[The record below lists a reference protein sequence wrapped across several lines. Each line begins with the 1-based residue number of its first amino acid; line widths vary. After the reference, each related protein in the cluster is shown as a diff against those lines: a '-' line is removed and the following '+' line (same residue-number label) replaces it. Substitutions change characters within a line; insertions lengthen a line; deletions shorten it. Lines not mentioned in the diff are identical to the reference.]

1 MNFHGTTSV
10 SFNLSASK
18 KRTLRKLYL
27 ALALISA
34 TTFQTACSATIS
46 GSESTSASSPDAA
59 NDAAPVDATTNA
71 SSVATTA
78 PTDHATD
85 GTTDDF
91 GSVIPPLGTFDRLD
105 PDFIRYQ
112 PCLEMPDEFLA
123 EAGLHGKEM
132 LEGVGEVDGVC
143 AFAAKPEHG
152 QAVYKLVGSSFD
164 FEAYKRIPGSIAWD
178 ETRQGTPILHH
189 RGEHLADSS
198 CRALIETERGTL
210 GTVFQSFEYGNE
222 SYQYDHCDEASLL
235 LKTLLELDQE
245 NEH

>member
-1 MNFHGTTSV
+1 MNFHGTTPV
-10 SFNLSASK
+10 SFDLSVFKQTS
-18 KRTLRKLYL
+18 LRKLYL

-34 TTFQTACSATIS
+34 ATIQTACSATIS
-46 GSESTSASSPDAA
+46 GSESISASSPDAA
-59 NDAAPVDATTNA
+59 NNVEPVDGANDA
-71 SSVATTA
+71 SPAATTA

-85 GTTDDF
+85 DTTDDS
-91 GSVIPPLGTFDRLD
+91 GAVIPPLGTFDRLD

-123 EAGLHGKEM
+123 EAGLYGKEM
-132 LEGVGEVDGVC
+132 MDGVGEVDGVC
-143 AFAAKPEHG
+143 SFSTKPEHG
-152 QAVYKLVGSSFD
+152 QGVYKLVGSSFD

-198 CRALIETERGTL
+198 CRALVETERGTL

-222 SYQYDHCDEASLL
+222 SYQYDHCEEASLL

>member
-1 MNFHGTTSV
+1 MNFHGTTPV
-10 SFNLSASK
+10 SFDLSASK

-34 TTFQTACSATIS
+34 ASIQTACSAAIS
-46 GSESTSASSPDAA
+46 GIESTSASSPDAA
-59 NDAAPVDATTNA
+59 NDAANDAVTDA
-71 SSVATTA
+71 SPVATTA

-123 EAGLHGKEM
+123 EAGLHGKEI
-132 LEGVGEVDGVC
+132 LEGVGEMDGVC
-143 AFAAKPEHG
+143 AFAAKPKHG

-210 GTVFQSFEYGNE
+210 GTVFQSFGYGNE
-222 SYQYDHCDEASLL
+222 PYQFDHCDEASLL